1 MKRLIFWALLTFL
14 VATQASAQLFMY
26 NGDSQVIYI
35 GGGNNC
41 QVCNPPAPPQNRC
54 YEDYGYQG
62 DYGYYEDYD
71 YDYGYQGG
79 YREEG
84 QIQYNYQYQ
93 YQYNR
98 SYGNCCPQPQPE
110 PEVRY
115 VDRIPDRY
123 ISYEDM
129 WDIQIQFKADSYNVD
144 DFIGNRANLYNVVQ
158 WMAAHPD
165 AILILEAYADNH
177 TPVGWNETKKREHNT
192 RLASNRGQAVGRI
205 LQEQYGIP
213 ASRLEIV
220 NYGQDQQVYPG
231 TIYRCNRCVLF
242 KAR

>member
-1 MKRLIFWALLTFL
+1 MKRLTIFVLLALS
-14 VATQASAQLFMY
+14 VATQVSAQLFMY

-35 GGGNNC
+35 GGGNC
-41 QVCNPPAPPQNRC
+41 QVCNNSAPVQNEC
-54 YEDYGYQG
+54 YGNYGYQEDYSYEYNDG
-62 DYGYYEDYD
+62 YGYY
-71 YDYGYQGG
+71 GG
-79 YREEG
+79 YYEEE
-84 QIQYNYQYQ
+84 QMTYNYEYRRNASCGNYQ
-93 YQYNR
+93 
-98 SYGNCCPQPQPE
+98 PQQPE

-158 WMAAHPD
+158 WMVAHPD
-165 AILILEAYADNH
+165 AILILEAYADNR
-177 TPVGWNETKKREHNT
+177 TPVGMNDTRRRDYNT

>member
-1 MKRLIFWALLTFL
+1 MKRLIILALLTL
-14 VATQASAQLFMY
+14 SVATQVSAQLFMY

-35 GGGNNC
+35 GGGNC
-41 QVCNPPAPPQNRC
+41 SVCNNSAPVRNGC
-54 YEDYGYQG
+54 YEDYGYQE

-71 YDYGYQGG
+71 YYGG
-79 YREEG
+79 YEQE
-84 QIQYNYQYQ
+84 QIQYNYQ

-98 SYGNCCPQPQPE
+98 SYGNCYPQPQPE
-110 PEVRY
+110 PEVRYVDRY

-129 WDIQIQFKADSYNVD
+129 WDIQIQFKADSYNID

-165 AILILEAYADNH
+165 AILILEAYADNR
-177 TPVGWNETKKREHNT
+177 TPVVGNSMTEAKKRDHNT
-192 RLASNRGQAVGRI
+192 KLASNRGQAVGRI

-231 TIYRCNRCVLF
+231 AIYRCNRCVLF

>member
-1 MKRLIFWALLTFL
+1 MA
-14 VATQASAQLFMY
+14 VEAAQYAATQHQHETDVTRTMGTTRITSTTE
-26 NGDSQVIYI
+26 VIRI
-35 GGGNNC
+35 IRKNSTITNC
-41 QVCNPPAPPQNRC
+41 
-54 YEDYGYQG
+54 
-62 DYGYYEDYD
+62 
-71 YDYGYQGG
+71 
-79 YREEG
+79 
-84 QIQYNYQYQ
+84 
-93 YQYNR
+93 
-98 SYGNCCPQPQPE
+98 PQPE

-123 ISYEDM
+123 VSYEDM
-129 WDIQIQFKADSYNVD
+129 WDIQIQFKADSYNID
-144 DFIGNRANLYNVVQ
+144 DFIGNRANLYNIAQ

-177 TPVGWNETKKREHNT
+177 TPVGWNESRKRDHNT

-205 LQEQYGIP
+205 LRDQYGIP
-213 ASRLEIV
+213 DSRLEIV

>member
-1 MKRLIFWALLTFL
+1 MKRLIILALLAL
-14 VATQASAQLFMY
+14 SAATQVPAQLFMY
-26 NGDSQVIYI
+26 NGDRQVIYI
-35 GGGNNC
+35 GSGNC
-41 QVCNPPAPPQNRC
+41 QVCNSSASTRNEC
-54 YEDYGYQG
+54 
-62 DYGYYEDYD
+62 YGYYG
-71 YDYGYQGG
+71 GYQ
-79 YREEG
+79 EEE
-84 QIQYNYQYQ
+84 QIAYNYEYQ
-93 YQYNR
+93 HNE
-98 SYGNCCPQPQPE
+98 SYENCCPQQQE

-158 WMAAHPD
+158 WMTAHPD
-165 AILILEAYADNH
+165 AILIMEAYADNR
-177 TPVGWNETKKREHNT
+177 TPVGMNDTRRRDYNT

-242 KAR
+242 KAK